1 MAKFN
6 NLTEV
11 IRDEKC
17 QYFLDK
23 QIAATNHYRSIIPV
37 GMKAKRSPIDYLQEH
52 GMFTAKELLNQYVG
66 IIGKKTAL
74 PSEVRATI
82 LMMVRNA
89 INETIKFYETDNR
102 TENIADT
109 H

>member
-1 MAKFN
+1 MIKDWQEAIKN
-6 NLTEV
+6 
-11 IRDEKC
+11 EKC
-17 QYFLDK
+17 SYFLDK
-23 QIAATNHYRSIIPV
+23 QITATKFYRAKVPV
-37 GMKAKRSPIDYLQEH
+37 GLKLKRSPIDYLEEKDL
-52 GMFTAKELLNQYVG
+52 FTPKELLNLYVG
-66 IIGKKTAL
+66 IVGKKTEL
-74 PSEVRATI
+74 PMAIRATI